1 MNMIHI
7 LKYLL
12 PVIIFT
18 APCMGYDYIEENGKI
33 RTCASFLGGTDSL
46 AGCQSLCT
54 NTYGASGTVIP
65 CPLYISGIDT
75 TVLTSYCCVDS
86 IGLEIM
92 GECVCPGTNYI
103 TKYNLNAYPPAYYA
117 RDISVSG
124 NPYVEYELHCDGSDR
139 VCHCNMN
146 SYGNSVSLETAV
158 SRGDL
163 CKRCPSIALINSQ
176 TNQVTVLQG
185 HTRTY
190 DGGTTSFPD
199 TSITD
204 CFVGD
209 APGVPDDRRTKYKDG
224 SGTFMYTDFCDYVQ
238 NGSGQ

>member
-1 MNMIHI
+1 MNMINI

-18 APCMGYDYIEENGKI
+18 APCMGYDYIEENGKV
-33 RTCASFLGGTDSL
+33 RTCASVLEGTDSL

-54 NTYGASGTVIP
+54 NAYGAGAVVIP
-65 CPLYISGIDT
+65 CPAYIRGIDT

-92 GECVCPGTNYI
+92 GECICPGTNYI
-103 TKYNLNAYPPAYYA
+103 TKYDSNAYPRAYFA

-124 NPYVEYELHCDGSDR
+124 NPYVEYELHCDSSAR
-139 VCHCNMN
+139 MCHCNMY

-163 CKRCPSIALINSQ
+163 CKRCPSITLINPQ
-176 TNQVTVLQG
+176 TNQATVIQG
-185 HTRTY
+185 FTRTS
-190 DGGTTSFPD
+190 DSTVINFSD

-204 CFVGD
+204 CSVGST
-209 APGVPDDRRTKYKDG
+209 APAELRTKYKDIY
-224 SGTFMYTDFCDYVQ
+224 GTFTYTDFCKYVK